1 MARMFRTGGGQ
12 VLRFAGKSI
21 SVSSRTSARGGQG
34 EEQRS

>member
-12 VLRFAGKSI
+12 MVRIAGNSI
-21 SVSSRTSARGGQG
+21 SVSSRTFARGGQG

>member
-1 MARMFRTGGGQ
+1 MARMFRTGGGLE
-12 VLRFAGKSI
+12 LRFAGNSI

>member
-12 VLRFAGKSI
+12 TPRFAGQSI
-21 SVSSRTSARGGQG
+21 SVSSRTHARGGQG